1 MGIRGIDVQV
11 AIQRATDADK
21 LQQAD
26 AAHGRAGEAVAREE
40 ARKERIQKQEQPQQ
54 TQKTDQAVIQS
65 RRDREGR
72 EQENQDTEDSSS
84 EEETALTGTE
94 YDNPDKAVERKKSAK
109 RPNPSRRKGHLDI
122 LA

>member
-11 AIQRATDADK
+11 AIQRATEADK

-26 AAHGRAGEAVAREE
+26 AAHGRAGEASAQEE
-40 ARKERIQKQEQPQQ
+40 ARKERVRKQEQPQQ
-54 TQKTDQAVIQS
+54 PQKTDQAVIQS
-65 RRDREGR
+65 RRENKGQG
-72 EQENQDTEDSSS
+72 QENQDTSS

-94 YDNPDKAVERKKSAK
+94 YDNVDEAVEGEKSAK
-109 RPNPSRRKGHLDI
+109 RPNPTRRKGHLDI